1 MGLSERARR
10 IHLFTILTLAACGGG
25 AGDADER
32 GVSSFLGEDAA
43 EAASSSQVSA
53 SGYTVVEV
61 QDGGSITGS
70 VRFSGAVPA
79 PRMVRVTDDFD
90 ACGATVEV
98 SELEVGS
105 GGGLANAVVSLVDVT
120 SGAAVSTSLSPP
132 VLNQRGCRFE
142 PHVILA
148 EVGQT
153 VEILNSD
160 PVTHNVH
167 TVAFDNRTFNRTQP
181 PSLEKIEASFEA
193 TEKVMAK
200 CDIHGW
206 MTAWIV
212 VVDHPYH
219 DITSED
225 GTFTIDNV
233 PPGTYTLE
241 IWHEALGSTRETVT
255 VSGGETTDVR
265 VALAQSS
272 R

>member
-1 MGLSERARR
+1 MALSDKAHRL
-10 IHLFTILTLAACGGG
+10 HLFTILTLAACGGG
-25 AGDADER
+25 TGDTAD
-32 GVSSFLGEDAA
+32 SSD
-43 EAASSSQVSA
+43 VNA

-61 QDGGSITGS
+61 QNGGSITGS
-70 VRFSGAVPA
+70 VRFSGTVPA
-79 PRMVRVTDDFD
+79 PRAVNVTDDFD

-98 SELEVGS
+98 SDLEVGS
-105 GGGLANAVVSLVDVT
+105 GSGLANAVVSLVDVT
-120 SGAAVSTSLSPP
+120 SGAAVSSSASPTTLDP
-132 VLNQRGCRFE
+132 TLDQRGCRFQ
-142 PHVILA
+142 PHVIIA
-148 EVGQT
+148 GVGQT
-153 VEILNSD
+153 VGILNSD

-167 TVAFDNRTFNRTQP
+167 TVAFDNRTFNRSQP
-181 PSLEKIEASFEA
+181 PSLPRIEVSFEV

-206 MTAWIV
+206 MSAWIV

-225 GTFTIDNV
+225 GTFTIDDV

-255 VSGGETTDVR
+255 VTGGETTNVR
-265 VALAQSS
+265 VGLAQRS

>member
-1 MGLSERARR
+1 MALSDKAHRL
-10 IHLFTILTLAACGGG
+10 HLFTILTLAACGGG
-25 AGDADER
+25 TGDTAG
-32 GVSSFLGEDAA
+32 SSD
-43 EAASSSQVSA
+43 VNA

-61 QDGGSITGS
+61 QNGGSITGS
-70 VRFSGAVPA
+70 VRFSGTVPA
-79 PRMVRVTDDFD
+79 PRAVNVTDDFD

-98 SELEVGS
+98 SDLEVGS
-105 GGGLANAVVSLVDVT
+105 GSGLANAVVSLVDVT
-120 SGAAVSTSLSPP
+120 SGAAVSSSASPTT
-132 VLNQRGCRFE
+132 LDQRWCRFQ
-142 PHVILA
+142 PHVIIA
-148 EVGQT
+148 GVGQT
-153 VEILNSD
+153 VGILNSD

-167 TVAFDNRTFNRTQP
+167 TVAFDNRTFNRSQP
-181 PSLEKIEASFEA
+181 PSLARIEVSFEV

-206 MTAWIV
+206 MSAWIV

-225 GTFTIDNV
+225 GTFTIDDV

-255 VSGGETTDVR
+255 VTGGETTNVR
-265 VALAQSS
+265 VGLAQRS